1 MPLAVFGVEKPQL
14 HFLLEKNAKIRV
26 NIQVPFFTEQG
37 LKMIENKNDKAAEA
51 AQEPK
56 NIPPANLP
64 EELLPVYDWYMG
76 KGKDQLLVAAIVLV
90 VGIVAFS
97 IFKYRNA
104 QNAEASFALT
114 GAEGVE
120 SLEGLNAKYGRTAVA
135 PVISLRLARAYFDA
149 GDYEKAAETFETFAK
164 KNRKHVLAPQ
174 GRLGQAVSL
183 EGLASRASGEE
194 VTGYLS
200 KARDIYIE
208 LAEDTKSPV
217 YAEAM
222 MGNARCLAMM
232 GDKSAASDI
241 LDRLVIDVKDTQ
253 WEQKA
258 ESLRGVIDRFDGFRA
273 VSFFD
278 QLSAVSDAP
287 KAKAEDAAAAAEE
300 VVPAAAETAPAAET
314 KPEAAPAP
322 EAKPEA
328 TPAPEAKPEAAPA
341 PEAKPEAA
349 AEAAKAQ

>member
-1 MPLAVFGVEKPQL
+1 MS
-14 HFLLEKNAKIRV
+14 
-26 NIQVPFFTEQG
+26 
-37 LKMIENKNDKAAEA
+37 ENKNDKAAEA
-51 AQEPK
+51 VQEPK
-56 NIPPANLP
+56 NIPPVNLP

-97 IFKYRNA
+97 IVKYRSG
-104 QNAEASFALT
+104 QNAEASFELT

-149 GDYEKAAETFETFAK
+149 GDYEKAVETYEAFAK
-164 KNRKHVLAPQ
+164 KNRRHVLAPQ

-183 EGLASRASGEE
+183 EGLASRSSGDE
-194 VTGYLS
+194 VTANLS
-200 KARDIYIE
+200 KARDIYLE
-208 LAEDTKSPV
+208 LSEDTKSPV

-232 GDKSAASDI
+232 GDKAAASDI

-258 ESLRGVIDRFDGFRA
+258 DSLRSVIDRFEGFRA

-278 QLSAVSDAP
+278 QLSAVDPAAP
-287 KAKAEDAAAAAEE
+287 AETAETAAAEE
-300 VVPAAAETAPAAET
+300 VVPASEPAVPAPEAAPAAPA
-314 KPEAAPAP
+314 PEAAPAAPAP
-322 EAKPEA
+322 EAKPA
-328 TPAPEAKPEAAPA
+328 TPAPEA
-341 PEAKPEAA
+341 AA
-349 AEAAKAQ
+349 AQ

>member
-1 MPLAVFGVEKPQL
+1 MS
-14 HFLLEKNAKIRV
+14 
-26 NIQVPFFTEQG
+26 
-37 LKMIENKNDKAAEA
+37 ENKNDKAAEA

-90 VGIVAFS
+90 IGIVAFS
-97 IFKYRNA
+97 IVKYRNG

-135 PVISLRLARAYFDA
+135 PVIALRLARAYFDA
-149 GDYEKAAETFETFAK
+149 GDYEKAAETYEAFAR

-183 EGLASRASGEE
+183 EGLASRASGDE
-194 VTGYLS
+194 VTENLS

-208 LAEDTKSPV
+208 LAEDAKSPV

-222 MGNARCLAMM
+222 MGQARCLAMM
-232 GDKSAASDI
+232 GDKAAASDI
-241 LDRLVIDVKDTQ
+241 LDRLVIAVKDTG

-258 ESLRGVIDRFDGFRA
+258 ESLRGIIDRFEGFRA

-278 QLSAVSDAP
+278 QLSAVDPAAP
-287 KAKAEDAAAAAEE
+287 AATADAAAAAEE
-300 VVPAAAETAPAAET
+300 VVPAAAEAPAATPAAEPAAEPALPAAT
-314 KPEAAPAP
+314 NAPA
-322 EAKPEA
+322 EAK
-328 TPAPEAKPEAAPA
+328 
-341 PEAKPEAA
+341 
-349 AEAAKAQ
+349 

>member
-1 MPLAVFGVEKPQL
+1 MSD
-14 HFLLEKNAKIRV
+14 N
-26 NIQVPFFTEQG
+26 T
-37 LKMIENKNDKAAEA
+37 NDKAVEA
-51 AQEPK
+51 AEEPK

-76 KGKDQLLVAAIVLV
+76 KGKDHLLVAAIALV
-90 VGIVAFS
+90 VAIVVFS
-97 IFKYRNA
+97 IFKYRDG

-135 PVISLRLARAYFDA
+135 PVIALRLARAYFDA
-149 GDYEKAAETFETFAK
+149 GDYDKAIDAYGAFAK
-164 KNRKHVLAPQ
+164 KNKKHVLASQ
-174 GRLGQAVSL
+174 GNLGLAVSL
-183 EGLASRASGEE
+183 EGRASRKSGEGDANGATE
-194 VTGYLS
+194 DLS

-208 LAEDTKSPV
+208 LAEDNKSPV

-232 GDKSAASDI
+232 GDKAAASDI
-241 LDRLVIDVKDTQ
+241 LDRLVIDVKDTR
-253 WEQKA
+253 WEEMA
-258 ESLRGVIDRFDGFRA
+258 ENLRGVIDRFEGFKS

-278 QLSAVSDAP
+278 KLSAVEDKP
-287 KAKAEDAAAAAEE
+287 KADDTAAAAEE
-300 VVPAAAETAPAAET
+300 IVPAAT
-314 KPEAAPAP
+314 EAA
-322 EAKPEA
+322 
-328 TPAPEAKPEAAPA
+328 TAPEAKPEAAPA